1 MDCSDDSMR
10 LMVSTN
16 RGGDEQGTQQQDPR
30 HRTIKGTIMTE
41 TELAGRRILL
51 VEDEPLVALL
61 LESIFEDE
69 GCVTIGPYGDL
80 KSALEAAQNAKVD
93 AAVLDVNLAGKAV
106 FPVADVLRKRGVPVV
121 LLSGYGKTQ
130 LPDDRRHWPVC
141 GKPFRTEELLSILR
155 GAIAAV
161 C

>member
-1 MDCSDDSMR
+1 M
-10 LMVSTN
+10 
-16 RGGDEQGTQQQDPR
+16 TQ
-30 HRTIKGTIMTE
+30 

-69 GCVTIGPYGDL
+69 KCITIGPYNDL
-80 KSALEAAQNAKVD
+80 RSALEAAQNGEVD

-106 FPVADVLRKRGVPVV
+106 FPVADVLSKRGVPFM
-121 LLSGYGKTQ
+121 LLSGYGKTR

-141 GKPFRTEELLSILR
+141 GKPFKTEELLTVLR
-155 GAIAAV
+155 GAIAAMR
-161 C
+161 